1 MVPGAFLPC
10 RGIEVMD
17 DVRDALPAASPPLT
31 ASAKLAYGL
40 GDFGFGL
47 SWNMVGAFLL
57 FYYTDVALLPAAAV
71 GTLLLVS
78 RLADAAVDPVIGILV
93 DRTRGRSGRARPW
106 FKWGA
111 VPFGLLCAATFWM
124 PPAGESARLL
134 WAVVTFGTL
143 GILFSVVNIPYG
155 ALLPMMTNRNDERLT
170 LGSLRAAGTAISVI
184 VATAA
189 TMPLVGL
196 MGGGNQARGFV
207 LVAALFGL
215 LTTLTTVNLLRC
227 PEQVHAV
234 EPLHREA
241 IWPQVRAM
249 IGNRAWNTVFL
260 FALLNFIRFGAVL
273 AITPFFAINVLG
285 KPWMISIL
293 LPAVSGTLLIGSIIA
308 PPYLGWMGMR
318 RGNLVALLAALP
330 LFALLPLTEAS
341 TAGFL
346 TLYFVGSILLSI
358 TMTAIFAMA
367 AEAIEY
373 HEQLT
378 GTRNEGLLSSGIS
391 LSTKIGMALGGALIA
406 FGLASIGYAP
416 GKSGNGIVSGLR
428 WLYYIP
434 IVACLI
440 AQMAVVTRYPVI
452 RRAVR

>member
-1 MVPGAFLPC
+1 MEG
-10 RGIEVMD
+10 
-17 DVRDALPAASPPLT
+17 VREALPVASPPLRG
-31 ASAKLAYGL
+31 AAKVAYGL

-57 FYYTDVALLPAAAV
+57 FFYTDVALLPAAAV

-78 RLADAAVDPVIGILV
+78 RLADAAIDPVIGVLI

-111 VPFGLLCAATFWM
+111 IPFGLLCAATFWM
-124 PPAGESARLL
+124 PPVGEAGRMV
-134 WAVVTFGTL
+134 WAIVTFAAL
-143 GILFSVVNIPYG
+143 GVLFSAINIPYG
-155 ALLPMMTNRNDERLT
+155 ALLPMMTNRNGERLT

-189 TMPLVGL
+189 TMPLVGAL
-196 MGGGNQARGFV
+196 GGGDQRLGFLIV
-207 LVAALFGL
+207 GGLFGL
-215 LTTLTTVNLLRC
+215 VTTLTTLNLLRC

-234 EPLHREA
+234 EPPSRQA

-249 IGNRAWNTVFL
+249 LANRAWNTVFL
-260 FALLNFIRFGAVL
+260 FALLNFVRFGAVL

-293 LPAVSGTLLIGSIIA
+293 LPAVSGTLLIGSVIA
-308 PPYLGWMGMR
+308 PPYFKRLGLR
-318 RGNLVALLAALP
+318 RGNLIALLAALP
-330 LFALLPLTEAS
+330 LFAALPLVEGS

-346 TLYFVGSILLSI
+346 TLYLLGSVLLSI

-373 HEQLT
+373 HEQRT

-391 LSTKIGMALGGALIA
+391 LSTKIGMAVGGALVA

-416 GKSGNGIVSGLR
+416 GKGGAEVVSGLR
-428 WLYYIP
+428 WLYYAP
-434 IVACLI
+434 IVACLVG
-440 AQMAVVTRYPVI
+440 QMAVITRYPVVA
-452 RRAVR
+452 RPA

>member
-1 MVPGAFLPC
+1 
-10 RGIEVMD
+10 MD

-71 GTLLLVS
+71 GTLLLIS

-189 TMPLVGL
+189 TMPLVSL
-196 MGGGNQARGFV
+196 MGGGHHAGVCTRSRPVRPAYDADDAQSPALSRAGPRRRT
-207 LVAALFGL
+207 AASGGDLATGSCDDRQPGVEHRL
-215 LTTLTTVNLLRC
+215 SVRAAQLHPLWC
-227 PEQVHAV
+227 SAGDHAV
-234 EPLHREA
+234 LRD
-241 IWPQVRAM
+241 QRA
-249 IGNRAWNTVFL
+249 G
-260 FALLNFIRFGAVL
+260 
-273 AITPFFAINVLG
+273 
-285 KPWMISIL
+285 
-293 LPAVSGTLLIGSIIA
+293 
-308 PPYLGWMGMR
+308 
-318 RGNLVALLAALP
+318 
-330 LFALLPLTEAS
+330 
-341 TAGFL
+341 
-346 TLYFVGSILLSI
+346 
-358 TMTAIFAMA
+358 
-367 AEAIEY
+367 
-373 HEQLT
+373 
-378 GTRNEGLLSSGIS
+378 
-391 LSTKIGMALGGALIA
+391 
-406 FGLASIGYAP
+406 
-416 GKSGNGIVSGLR
+416 
-428 WLYYIP
+428 
-434 IVACLI
+434 
-440 AQMAVVTRYPVI
+440 
-452 RRAVR
+452 

>member
-1 MVPGAFLPC
+1 MPEG
-10 RGIEVMD
+10 
-17 DVRDALPAASPPLT
+17 VRDDLPLASPPLP
-31 ASAKLAYGL
+31 ALAKLAYGL

-57 FYYTDVALLPAAAV
+57 FFYTDVALLPAAAV

-78 RLADAAVDPVIGILV
+78 RLADAAIDPVIGIAV

-124 PPAGESARLL
+124 PPGSETIRLL
-134 WAVVTFGTL
+134 WAVLTFGAL

-155 ALLPMMTNRNDERLT
+155 ALLPMMTNRSNERLT

-189 TMPLVGL
+189 TMPLVGAL
-196 MGGGNQARGFV
+196 GGGDQARGFLIV
-207 LVAALFGL
+207 GTLFGL
-215 LTTLTTVNLLRC
+215 LTTLTTLNLLRC
-227 PEQVHAV
+227 PEQVHA
-234 EPLHREA
+234 PDQPHRQA
-241 IWPQVRAM
+241 VLPQVRAM
-249 IGNRAWNTVFL
+249 IANRAWHTVFL
-260 FALLNFIRFGAVL
+260 FALLNFVRFGAVL
-273 AITPFFAINVLG
+273 AVTPFFAINVLG

-308 PPYLGWMGMR
+308 PPYLKRMGMR
-318 RGNLVALLAALP
+318 RGNLIALLAALP
-330 LFALLPLTEAS
+330 LFALLPLTEGS
-341 TAGFL
+341 TAAFL
-346 TLYFVGSILLSI
+346 TLYLIGSVLLSI

-406 FGLASIGYAP
+406 FGLASIGYVP
-416 GKSGNGIVSGLR
+416 GKGGAQVVSGLR
-428 WLYYIP
+428 WLYYAP
-434 IVACLI
+434 IILCMI
-440 AQMAVVTRYPVI
+440 AQMAVIARYPVI
-452 RRAVR
+452 RRATR

>member
-1 MVPGAFLPC
+1 MQAVREDLP
-10 RGIEVMD
+10 
-17 DVRDALPAASPPLT
+17 LASRPLR

-57 FYYTDVALLPAAAV
+57 FFYTDVALLPAAAV

-78 RLADAAVDPVIGILV
+78 RLADAAIDPVIGVLV

-106 FKWGA
+106 FKSGA

-124 PPAGESARLL
+124 PPLGENARLI
-134 WAVVTFGTL
+134 WAIATFAAL
-143 GILFSVVNIPYG
+143 GILFSVINIPYG
-155 ALLPMMTNRNDERLT
+155 ALLPMMTNRNGERLT
-170 LGSLRAAGTAISVI
+170 LGSLRAAGTAVSVI

-189 TMPLVGL
+189 TMPLVNML
-196 MGGGNQARGFV
+196 GGGDQRQGFL

-215 LTTLTTVNLLRC
+215 VTTLTTLNLLRC
-227 PEQVHAV
+227 PEQVEAL
-234 EPLHREA
+234 EAPRDRA

-249 IGNRAWNTVFL
+249 VGNRAWNTVFL
-260 FALLNFIRFGAVL
+260 FALLNFVRFGAVL

-293 LPAVSGTLLIGSIIA
+293 LPAVSGTLLIGSILA
-308 PPYLGWMGMR
+308 PPYFKRMGMR
-318 RGNLVALLAALP
+318 RGNLIALLAALP
-330 LFALLPLTEAS
+330 LFAALPLVEGS

-346 TLYFVGSILLSI
+346 TLYLLGSVLLSI

-391 LSTKIGMALGGALIA
+391 LSTKIGMALGGALVA
-406 FGLASIGYAP
+406 FGLASIGYVP
-416 GKSGNGIVSGLR
+416 GKGGAEVVTGLR
-428 WLYYIP
+428 WLYYAP

-440 AQMAVVTRYPVI
+440 AQMVAIARYPTIGRPVG
-452 RRAVR
+452 

>member
-1 MVPGAFLPC
+1 ML
-10 RGIEVMD
+10 
-17 DVRDALPAASPPLT
+17 DASPDASPPLP
-31 ASAKLAYGL
+31 ASAKVAYGL

-57 FYYTDVALLPAAAV
+57 FFYTDVALLPAAAV

-78 RLADAAVDPVIGILV
+78 RLADAAIDPIIGLAV
-93 DRTRGRSGRARPW
+93 DRTHGRSGRARPW

-124 PPAGESARLL
+124 PPVGETGRLT
-134 WAVVTFGTL
+134 WAVVTFGAL

-155 ALLPMMTNRNDERLT
+155 ALLPMMTNRNGERLA

-184 VATAA
+184 VATSA
-189 TMPLVGL
+189 TMPLVGAL
-196 MGGGNQARGFV
+196 GGGDQATGFL
-207 LVAALFGL
+207 LVAGLFGL
-215 LTTLTTVNLLRC
+215 LTTLTTLNLLRC

-234 EPLHREA
+234 AQPLAQA

-260 FALLNFIRFGAVL
+260 FALLNFVRFGAVL

-293 LPAVSGTLLIGSIIA
+293 LPAVSGTLLIGSILA
-308 PPYLGWMGMR
+308 PPYLKRMGMR
-318 RGNLVALLAALP
+318 RGNLIALLVALP
-330 LFALLPLTEAS
+330 LFALLPLAEGS
-341 TAGFL
+341 TVAFL
-346 TLYFVGSILLSI
+346 TLYLAGSVLLSI

-373 HEQLT
+373 HEQRT

-391 LSTKIGMALGGALIA
+391 LSTKIGMALGGALVA
-406 FGLASIGYAP
+406 FGLAAIGYVP
-416 GKSGNGIVSGLR
+416 GRGGADVAAGLR
-428 WLYYIP
+428 WLYYAP
-434 IVACLI
+434 VVACLV
-440 AQMAVVTRYPVI
+440 AQMAVIARYPMI
-452 RRAVR
+452 DRAVR